1 MDLALR
7 VNNMVKFTIMEYIL
21 FGCLCFATLSFAFLM
36 LTLAFKQIRDL
47 IEEKKVKKEIQKSI
61 KEKKE

>member
-1 MDLALR
+1 MI
-7 VNNMVKFTIMEYIL
+7 KFTIMEYIL

-47 IEEKKVKKEIQKSI
+47 IEEKKVEKKVQKSI